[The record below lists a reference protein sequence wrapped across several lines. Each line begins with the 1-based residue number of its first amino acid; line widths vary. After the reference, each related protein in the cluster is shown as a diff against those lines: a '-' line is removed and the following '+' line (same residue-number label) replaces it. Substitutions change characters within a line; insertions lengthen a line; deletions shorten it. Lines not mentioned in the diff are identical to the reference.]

1 MTTPGRSS
9 GVAITTCACGRE
21 YNSARLGSCP
31 ACGRPSEGQRW
42 STPLNG
48 TQVRDT
54 SDDDRR
60 KRRRPWIIGG
70 LAGGLLAV
78 VIAGFLVSRGGSS
91 PDSELSAP
99 LVREVI
105 GNRDI
110 PCDEADVGYFSGA
123 VDYECSVAGRTFRIV
138 IEEEG
143 TSNALTREFE
153 SACSFSDQFQTLV
166 GANWR
171 AASDTPLVDL
181 ATLQEAFGGIVTTGD
196 RVCPIVL
203 RMYYPSPRSQW
214 APIFA
219 EIQRLEQS

>member
-1 MTTPGRSS
+1 MSEWIPVVCSCATTYNAGEHLACPECGAASANATPTTAPGRTS

-78 VIAGFLVSRGGSS
+78 VIAGFLV
-91 PDSELSAP
+91 
-99 LVREVI
+99 
-105 GNRDI
+105 
-110 PCDEADVGYFSGA
+110 
-123 VDYECSVAGRTFRIV
+123 
-138 IEEEG
+138 
-143 TSNALTREFE
+143 
-153 SACSFSDQFQTLV
+153 
-166 GANWR
+166 
-171 AASDTPLVDL
+171 
-181 ATLQEAFGGIVTTGD
+181 
-196 RVCPIVL
+196 
-203 RMYYPSPRSQW
+203 
-214 APIFA
+214 
-219 EIQRLEQS
+219 